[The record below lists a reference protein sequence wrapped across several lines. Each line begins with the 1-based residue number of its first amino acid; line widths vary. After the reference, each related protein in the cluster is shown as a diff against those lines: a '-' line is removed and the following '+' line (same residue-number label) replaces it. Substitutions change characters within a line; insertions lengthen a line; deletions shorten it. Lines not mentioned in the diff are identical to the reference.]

1 MGSTIKTIHA
11 REIYATRGNVGL
23 HVTVQ
28 THEGVQGSATP
39 MIGISVG
46 KYEAKFLFDGGKR
59 WFGRGVLQAAYNV
72 NKIIA
77 PKLRGMDVTQQ
88 HTIDHF
94 MISLDG
100 TPNKSKLGGNTLASV
115 SAAVLKAAAASLEIP
130 LYQHI
135 GGIFANTLPAPAVGS
150 LVGST
155 RFGGDSKRSGGKP
168 SYSFVCY
175 GFPSFSEAS
184 YACWNVSETFL
195 RLMAE
200 RFNLKQHQSRFRFI
214 YVPDGVVSHDQE
226 LWNTMTD
233 AINEAGYKNQV
244 GIQVDVAAGTYY
256 DAKNQKFLGLFS
268 RSAKSKEDLIELYK
282 EMTAGYPFVILEDPL
297 DEIDY
302 EGHAVLT
309 NELSVEIVGDDLFTT
324 NPKRLQ
330 QGIDMG
336 ACNAILLKVN
346 QIGTISEAFDVVQLA
361 YKHGYGVMPC
371 SSRGEGPAIADY
383 AVGLNTGHIRESG
396 LGPSGNRFLQI
407 ELELGARVKFAGKAG
422 LKQ

>member
-1 MGSTIKTIHA
+1 MGSKIHSIIG
-11 REIYATRGNVGL
+11 RQIFSERGHPGLETTVVTESGVTGVAT
-23 HVTVQ
+23 
-28 THEGVQGSATP
+28 ATA
-39 MIGISVG
+39 GISVG
-46 KYEAKFLFDGGKR
+46 QHEVQFIYDGGSR
-59 WFGRGVLQAAYNV
+59 WRGRGVQKAASYV
-72 NKIIA
+72 NDILA

-88 HTIDHF
+88 HTIDQF
-94 MISLDG
+94 MLSLDG
-100 TPNKSKLGGNTLASV
+100 TPNKAKLGGNTLASV

-135 GGIFANTLPAPAVGS
+135 GGISANTLPAPAVGC

-184 YACWNVSETFL
+184 YACWNISETFL
-195 RLMAE
+195 QLMAE

-214 YVPDGVVSHDQE
+214 HVSEGIVTHDQE
-226 LWNTMTD
+226 LWNTMSD
-233 AINEAGYKNQV
+233 AIDVAGYKNQV

-256 DAKNQKFLGLFS
+256 DVAKQKFVGLFS
-268 RSAKSKEDLIELYK
+268 SKEQSKEELIELYK
-282 EMTAGYPFVILEDPL
+282 EMTASYPFVILEDPL

-309 NELSVEIVGDDLFTT
+309 KELSVEIVGDDLFTT
-324 NPKRLQ
+324 NPTRLQ
-330 QGIDMG
+330 QGIDVG

-346 QIGTISEAFDVVQLA
+346 QIGTISEAFNVVQLA

-407 ELELGARVKFAGKAG
+407 ELELGTRAKFAGKTG
-422 LKQ
+422 LKP